1 MKVLSVVGARPQFIK
16 AAVVSEKLRDVAD
29 EVLLH
34 TGQHYDFE
42 MSSVFFEELGLPP
55 PDYNLGVGSGTHG
68 YQTGEMLKGIERVI
82 MDEKPDIVLVYGDT
96 NSTLAGALAAVKLHV
111 KVAHVEA
118 GLRSFDRRMPEE
130 INRVLTDHASDILFA
145 PTKTAVENLRRE
157 GITSGVYLTGDVM
170 YDVALRF
177 SEIAER
183 RSDILQRLGLA
194 KGGYFLATVHRP
206 ENADS
211 EKRLRGIMDAF
222 SRLPLPVVFP
232 VHPRTRKGMERWNIK
247 AGDNVILLE
256 PVGYFDMLI
265 LEKNARK
272 ILTDSGGVQKEA
284 YFFGVPCVT
293 LRTTT
298 EWTETLEG
306 GWNVLV
312 GADVDRILEAATA
325 PPPVAPRGEH
335 YGRGDAAERI
345 VEILRKVIE

>member
-16 AAVVSEKLRDVAD
+16 AAVVSEKLRAVAD

-82 MDEKPDIVLVYGDT
+82 MDEKPNIALVYGDT

-183 RSDILQRLGLA
+183 KSDILQRLGLA
-194 KGGYFLATVHRP
+194 KGEYFLATVHRP
-206 ENADS
+206 ENADN
-211 EKRLRGIMDAF
+211 EVHLRNILNAF

-232 VHPRTRKGMERWNIK
+232 VHPRTRRAMERWNIK
-247 AGDNVILLE
+247 AGNNVILLE

-298 EWTETLEG
+298 EWVETLEG

-312 GADVDRILEAATA
+312 GADVERILEAATS
-325 PPPVAPRGEH
+325 PPPKAPRGEH
-335 YGRGDAAERI
+335 YGKGDAAERI
-345 VEILRKVIE
+345 VEILGKVIG